1 MPIRSIKLANFRNLS
16 SLNIELSDGVNFII
30 GHNGTGKTS
39 ILEAIYLL
47 STGRSFRTNN
57 LAKLIKFNCE
67 YLAINAALASSA
79 EQEFTTLVDYHRNK
93 KADKRL
99 LLNNSAVKSIAEIAA
114 ILPVCNIDGEVFHA
128 LSSAPMYRRQLYDWG
143 VFHVKHEFLNSWR
156 RYEGVLKQRNS
167 LLRQHARLYVR
178 PDAENKHRNIK
189 GLREIRVWDNLFI
202 DAAFEL
208 VQIRQAYFNLLEINF
223 SYYIEKLL
231 PKFSYHIRLGLN
243 HGLGAELNNKK
254 ITDSDYFKAYLQ
266 AALADKLLHDLSRG
280 YTSVG
285 PHRMD
290 IIFKYNDQVAKDLV
304 SRGQEKLII
313 VAFYLAQLS
322 VIKARAGKKCTVLI
336 DDLAAEL
343 DPQSWQ
349 LLYQQ
354 LLASEH
360 QLIFSAISEQQISLG
375 SETSEPRE
383 IKMFHVEQL
392 NKIMANID

>member
-156 RYEGVLKQRNS
+156 KYESVLKQRNA
-167 LLRQHARLYVR
+167 LLRQSE
-178 PDAENKHRNIK
+178 PQKPSNIN
-189 GLREIRVWDNLFI
+189 GLRDNKVWESLFI
-202 DAAFEL
+202 DAAVDL
-208 VQIRQAYFNLLEINF
+208 IQLRQKYFSLIEASF
-223 SYYIEKLL
+223 KHYISKLL
-231 PKFSYHIRLGLN
+231 PKFSYQIKLALN
-243 HGLGAELNNKK
+243 HGLGSEFKNSRV
-254 ITDSDYFKAYLQ
+254 TDSDYLNTYLQ
-266 AALADKLLHDLSRG
+266 TELSQKLQQDLSRG

-290 IIFKYNDQVAKDLV
+290 VIFKYNDLVAKDLV

-313 VAFYLAQLS
+313 VAYYLAQLS
-322 VIKARAGKKCTVLI
+322 VIKDHTGKQCTVLI

-343 DPQSWQ
+343 DSESWQ

-354 LLASEH
+354 LLLTGH
-360 QLIFSAISEQQISLG
+360 QLIFSAINEQNIPLEESMAG
-375 SETSEPRE
+375 V
-383 IKMFHVEQL
+383 KMFHVEQI
-392 NKIMANID
+392 NKSLLSTD